1 MGRKE
6 SNQTNKPTGS
16 SSDSFQMRPFQ
27 NDLLLKERI
36 CSQRE
41 VTLSLKE
48 QFLKVEKLTFTA
60 LGDRLEFSILSFTC
74 VTALL
79 MEAKPIYLLF

>member
-1 MGRKE
+1 MDQVVILFKCA
-6 SNQTNKPTGS
+6 
-16 SSDSFQMRPFQ
+16 PFQ

-60 LGDRLEFSILSFTC
+60 LGDRLEFYYLIIHVRYC
-74 VTALL
+74 VANGS
-79 MEAKPIYLLF
+79 